1 MTPKEGRRA
10 PDSAPRRDP
19 FGMINGEGIIT
30 GTVVSAAASPGRRG
44 GLGLGGSLMSASIG
58 AALGVLIILMK
69 AGRH

>member
-30 GTVVSAAASPGRRG
+30 GTVVSAAASRADAAD
-44 GLGLGGSLMSASIG
+44 SDSG
-58 AALGVLIILMK
+58 AA
-69 AGRH
+69 